1 MGDKNADAHDAEDR
15 SDCFEHESDPSAQ
28 RRDLTARGDAQ
39 SKRFRW
45 GLNFCRGNDDFLQ
58 HLVSNLRQF
67 GEQVVMGYVAAVL
80 DGRFDSHWSL
90 NPDQHF
96 SLRM

>member
-1 MGDKNADAHDAEDR
+1 MGLKLL
-15 SDCFEHESDPSAQ
+15 Q
-28 RRDLTARGDAQ
+28 
-39 SKRFRW
+39 
-45 GLNFCRGNDDFLQ
+45 GNDDFLQ

-67 GEQVVMGYVAAVL
+67 GEQVVMGYVAAL
-80 DGRFDSHWSL
+80 LNGRFDSHRSL